1 MGIQIFVES
10 AQPTIIGLL
19 AGFVTVIVREL
30 SQALGVE
37 NKNMVKLATILR
49 LSSAQNPDVIWCRSF
64 QLVGLHWRISSTSTQ
79 KGPNRNKPCE
89 LNSSKEV

>member
-1 MGIQIFVES
+1 MQKMGIQIFVEG

-19 AGFVTVIVREL
+19 AGFVTVIVFEV

-49 LSSAQNPDVIWCRSF
+49 LSSDR
-64 QLVGLHWRISSTSTQ
+64 
-79 KGPNRNKPCE
+79 KGPKPQKPSKF
-89 LNSSKEV
+89 NSYFWLLVSI